1 MSPSLRMNGFLACM
15 VALTL
20 ATGVRAEPP
29 AGFDT
34 HSRTIGDAPDSSASG
49 RTAAKATLRLLQ
61 PPRLH
66 SVSDTSANIEWMAS
80 APATC
85 ELAWG
90 STSECENRV
99 YFDFITFGS
108 FSLTQ
113 LQPGTTYYFQLR
125 WIKLPEAPGQ
135 RGAATL
141 PISEPPL
148 KFTTLAVAPAAQTY
162 FVAPDGDDQRSGLE
176 PGLAWRTL
184 QRAAD
189 QVNAG
194 DTVHVAAGRY
204 RESVRLRAT
213 GTPDRPI
220 TFRGVPGQKA
230 IIDGDD
236 KALYQGFVVAA
247 KSHLR
252 FDGLYFAGHNR
263 FRMPREFYWH
273 PERPGDFNL
282 YHGRDIIITRCL
294 TDVDGKTSAPFILGW
309 MVDQLTVRN
318 CVVFSKM
325 SGIDLYDCPDV
336 RLEHNVFAS
345 PQISAFDLQ
354 NRDYILK
361 EKMALKA
368 RVAHN
373 IFTDNLYKKASLS
386 IGIYSHSD
394 DAVRWESNCF
404 QLRPFRTRHNR
415 MSMTEFTSLHESTG
429 SVFIDP
435 GLAGPTLLL
444 RLALAASRG
453 EGPVEPRYARMAEK
467 LREHHRTQSGLP
479 PGWFTPDFLLN
490 PNLGI
495 DMDFT
500 SFFATEPRVRQA
512 GIGLD
517 PAAFVG
523 TAVTDLGGR

>member
-1 MSPSLRMNGFLACM
+1 
-15 VALTL
+15 
-20 ATGVRAEPP
+20 
-29 AGFDT
+29 
-34 HSRTIGDAPDSSASG
+34 
-49 RTAAKATLRLLQ
+49 
-61 PPRLH
+61 
-66 SVSDTSANIEWMAS
+66 MAS
-80 APATC
+80 LPATC

-90 STSECENRV
+90 STPECENRV
-99 YFDFITFGS
+99 FFDFITFGS
-108 FSLTQ
+108 FSLTE

-135 RGAATL
+135 RGAVTV

-148 KFTTLAVAPAAQTY
+148 KFKTLAVAPAAQTY
-162 FVAPDGDDQRSGLE
+162 YVAPDGDDQRSGLE
-176 PGLAWRTL
+176 PGQAWRTL

-236 KALYQGFVVAA
+236 MALHQGFIVAA

-263 FRMPREFYWH
+263 SRLPREFYWN

-282 YHGRDIIITRCL
+282 YRGRDIVITRCL
-294 TDVDGKTSAPFILGW
+294 TDADGITSAPFILGW
-309 MVDQLTVRN
+309 MIDQLVVRN
-318 CVVFSKM
+318 CVIFSKM
-325 SGIDLYDCPDV
+325 SGIDLYDCPDL
-336 RLEHNVFAS
+336 RLEHNVFVA

-354 NRDYILK
+354 NRDFVLK

-373 IFTDNLYKKASLS
+373 VFTDNLWKKANLK
-386 IGIYSHSD
+386 IGFYNHST
-394 DAVRWESNCF
+394 DAVRWDTNCF
-404 QLRPFRTRHNR
+404 LLRPDRTGHNR
-415 MSMTEFTSLHESTG
+415 MTVAEFTALHQATG
-429 SVFIDP
+429 SIFVDP
-435 GLAGPTLLL
+435 ELSGPA
-444 RLALAASRG
+444 ALAEKVLRGSRG
-453 EGPVEPRYARMAEK
+453 EVSIDPRHARLVQVVKE
-467 LREHHRTQSGLP
+467 RYQSHQDLP
-479 PGWFTPDFLLN
+479 PWWFPPDFLLN

-495 DMDFT
+495 EMEFS
-500 SFFATEPRVRQA
+500 SFFTTNPQARQA
-512 GIGLD
+512 GIGLEPEAFAGTIVLDRAD
-517 PAAFVG
+517 PSS
-523 TAVTDLGGR
+523 GR